1 MTDIVKEYL
10 IRFAFGDNWHIAA
23 IIFILSAFILGFIYK
38 HSLPKYFKGCL
49 YVGIVTATAFAES
62 YFFLWGKYSDKSI
75 PLTAEIFRAILAA
88 ILPLSVAILFT
99 KYRNI
104 GHQLKLVM
112 KNTKSGGDKISAWN
126 ELQKI
131 SVDKL
136 TPWKKKKYDK
146 HRLYLRVYLGNMA
159 GAEQECEKYKDDE
172 AFYHFMKAVILNF
185 KGKHREELVE
195 IKLAEDACDG
205 DTDPFIHIQIIHN
218 RGVALIGAGEYS
230 LAQDCFKKSI
240 EYGNDNNVSDP
251 ELWLNTYYNYVFN
264 QTRITPDISTQ
275 ECLDMLEP
283 VKKHIDIEDPRHY
296 IAYSNIVIEI
306 LRQKKAGR
314 EQIDEAINGDFA
326 YLVKAA
332 LTDQERCSLE
342 ATTARMVCTGRLNPE
357 LVLERLTKDIDKFLQ
372 LPMPVIYRCFKEID
386 LMFKDLRGQITEKH
400 QKIRETAHWYIVNQ
414 ASRDLDKYRSSLPS
428 EAVYDIGYCLKE
440 KALLMKHRPDRY
452 NWDEFLKTIQS
463 AQLLYKENELL
474 ADFVV
479 CCLDVMEEALVELNL
494 NPEMKHI
501 HTDAMQE
508 MLGGVEK
515 SLPNLMEHPILNQ
528 IYLRVSLYCLAT
540 GDIEKS
546 KEYYRKFRKLGNFA
560 IEHFAPWLRGKYSIL
575 SLYMF
580 VIGYIETVDKI
591 ADRMVGEVKSDRDD
605 SGDKIADGKINEEM
619 PLVQEWFRDFHQRDG
634 YFEAVV
640 LGRLLGMEVIPID
653 VENAPGV
660 NAQNDSFK
668 PEAVRAAWL
677 IIPAINTRIKCNG
690 NVADIRKL
698 QDGLFSDWKKQKS
711 RYCNVNALTP
721 EMRQAVERITQMI
734 KAEMPDYLVSSEE
747 LNRLAED
754 SWFDKGVM
762 GDGQ

>member
-10 IRFAFGDNWHIAA
+10 IRFAFGDNWPIAA

-62 YFFLWGKYSDKSI
+62 YFFLWSKYSDEYKCI
-75 PLTAEIFRAILAA
+75 PLSANAFRVILAA
-88 ILPLSVAILFT
+88 ILTISVTILFT
-99 KYRNI
+99 KYRKI
-104 GHQLKLVM
+104 DHQLKLVM

-136 TPWKKKKYDK
+136 TPWQKKKYDK

-205 DTDPFIHIQIIHN
+205 DTDPFVHIQIIHN

-240 EYGNDNNVSDP
+240 EYGNENNVSDP

-264 QTRITPDISTQ
+264 QTRITPDISIQ

-283 VKKHIDIEDPRHY
+283 VKKHIDIEDIKQY
-296 IAYSNIVIEI
+296 LGYSNIKVEL
-306 LRQKKAGR
+306 LRQLNADR
-314 EQIDEAINGDFA
+314 SQIDEIINQDFD
-326 YLVKAA
+326 YIIGRDLSNE
-332 LTDQERCSLE
+332 ERCAFE
-342 ATTARMVCTGRLNPE
+342 ASTARMVCTGRLNPE
-357 LVLERLTKDIDKFLQ
+357 LVLERLTKDIDEFLQ
-372 LPMPVIYRCFKEID
+372 LPMPEKYRCFKEVD
-386 LMFKDLRGQITEKH
+386 FMFKDLRGQITEKH
-400 QKIRETAHWYIVNQ
+400 QKIRETSHWYIVNQ
-414 ASRDLDKYRSSLPS
+414 ASKDIDEYRSSLPS
-428 EAVYDIGYCLKE
+428 EAVYEICYCLKE
-440 KALLMKHRPDRY
+440 KAGLMKYRPNRY

-474 ADFVV
+474 ADFVI
-479 CCLDVMEEALVELNL
+479 CCLDIIDEATAELNVDARL
-494 NPEMKHI
+494 RPIHI
-501 HTDAMQE
+501 DVMQKSLRSVEDA
-508 MLGGVEK
+508 
-515 SLPNLMEHPILNQ
+515 LPNLMEHPILNE
-528 IYLRVSLYCLAT
+528 IYLRLSIYCLAT
-540 GDIEKS
+540 GDREKS

-560 IEHFAPWLRGKYSIL
+560 IDHFAPWLRGKYSIL

-580 VIGYIETVDKI
+580 VIGYIETVDNI
-591 ADRMVGEVKSDRDD
+591 ADRMVEEAKRDSSDR
-605 SGDKIADGKINEEM
+605 IVAGKINEEM
-619 PLVQEWFRDFHQRDG
+619 SLVLEWFRDFHQRDG

-640 LGRLLGMEVIPID
+640 LGRLLGTEVIPLDI
-653 VENAPGV
+653 EFAPGA

-668 PEAVRAAWL
+668 PGDIRAAWL
-677 IIPAINTRIKCNG
+677 VMPAINTKIKCNG

-698 QDGLFSDWKKQKS
+698 QDGLFSDWNKQQF

-721 EMRQAVERITQMI
+721 EIRLAVERIIQMI
-734 KAEMPDYLVSSEE
+734 KAEMPDYLVSNEE

-762 GDGQ
+762 GDG